1 MTGYLTVADYPND
14 NQYRLKIPNR
24 EVRQSYTQQVIS

>member
-1 MTGYLTVADYPND
+1 MTGYFTVADYPND